1 MEGAGSSR
9 GRKKRLESA
18 SAASLLVG
26 LAGSSDDAER
36 GKNAGPKTKTWISGI
51 PPLPLL
57 AQSLDLSI
65 VQVLN

>member
-36 GKNAGPKTKTWISGI
+36 GKKRRSKDKD
-51 PPLPLL
+51 
-57 AQSLDLSI
+57 LDLGHPCTATPCPEP
-65 VQVLN
+65 